1 MSWLH
6 TVHPFTAIVMALGF
20 AMVAS
25 LILAAIEQ

>member
-6 TVHPFTAIVMALGF
+6 AIHPFTAIAMALGF

-25 LILAAIEQ
+25 LMLAALQQ

>member
-6 TVHPFTAIVMALGF
+6 AIHPFTAVAMALGI

-25 LILAAIEQ
+25 LMLAAFEQ